1 METALTNAANQTNF
15 TPLDWVIV
23 AVYLVLSVS
32 IAFFVKRY
40 AGNMTN
46 FVSAGRAVGTWL
58 GIATLTGTEMGL
70 ITVMYSAQKGFKT
83 GFAAF
88 HIGVIA
94 GFVAFLIGVTGFIV
108 VRLREHKVLTIPEYY
123 EKRYGRRTRILG
135 GIMLAFGG
143 LLNMGLFLKVGA
155 MFIVGITGM
164 VPDSG
169 AVNAVMIVLLA
180 LVLVYTVIGGMISV
194 VITDYI
200 QFVILSVGILVTGWL
215 AIEHVGWDNL
225 FETVRTHKGE
235 AGFNPVAA
243 KSDFGWEYVG
253 WMFFLGIVNCALW
266 PTAVARALAM
276 ESTTALK
283 RQYTWS
289 SISFAIRI
297 IIPNLL
303 GVCAFVFVITKAP
316 DLQQLFSPADAD
328 VKAVDNLYAMPIF
341 LGRILPAGLIGLITA
356 AMIAAFM
363 STHDGYLLC
372 WSTVITQDIIA
383 PLFKERLD
391 NPTRIKITRILI
403 VLIGLYI
410 LYWGLFYT
418 GEEDIWDY
426 MAVTGAIY
434 FTGAFSLLVGGL
446 YRNRY
451 IEVLRKY
458 AVFNGRSRRKEYWY
472 FALFN
477 YIITIV
483 LLTIDAEAGM
493 GLFLS
498 GIYTLAVLIPGMAV
512 TVRRLHDTDR
522 SGWWLLI
529 ALIPLIGAIV
539 LLVFMVQDSKPG
551 KNQYA
556 SNPKDP
562 AHDTALPTASS
573 TGAVLALLVGIT
585 AVFGL
590 GPVQQAIHTWIPG
603 SIAELKITA
612 IDDDTVEFNTFEL
625 PEEKEEFF
633 PDFVRNYVKVFFEQA
648 KPWRFNGLKG
658 WTAVMHNA
666 AGQAQAVEVRTSDP
680 DAVKIGLEKYWEAE
694 ASVFM
699 RLGFNKAFVNVVQI
713 DFDHKPDET
722 EVITKIEKKYPH
734 LKVEHIR
741 WIRERRW
748 PNFEP
753 QTGDTVSFYKLLSG
767 QRVGLMTIGFTLF
780 VFILGSLIFPDRKQK
795 EAANE

>member
-1 METALTNAANQTNF
+1 MESALTNAASQTNF

-23 AVYLVLSVS
+23 VVYLLLSVGV
-32 IAFFVKRY
+32 AFFVKRY

-70 ITVMYSAQKGFKT
+70 ITVMYSAQKGFT
-83 GFAAF
+83 SGFAAF

-94 GFVAFLIGVTGFIV
+94 GIVAFLIGVTGFIV
-108 VRLREHKVLTIPEYY
+108 VRLREHEVLTIPEYY
-123 EKRYGRRTRILG
+123 EKRFGRRTRILG

-164 VPDSG
+164 VPDSV
-169 AVNAVMIVLLA
+169 AVNTVMVVLLA

-200 QFVILSVGILVTGWL
+200 QFVILSVGILVAGWL
-215 AIEHVGWDNL
+215 AIESVGPTPGFWVGWDNL

-243 KSDFGWEYVG
+243 DSSFGFEYVA

-289 SISFAIRI
+289 SISFAIRM

-303 GVCAFVFVITKAP
+303 GVCAFVFVMTKAP
-316 DLQQLFSPADAD
+316 DLQAVFFPEEADA
-328 VKAVDNLYAMPIF
+328 KAVDNLYAMPIF

-372 WSTVITQDIIA
+372 WSTVITQDVIA

-391 NPTRIKITRILI
+391 NPTRIKITRVLI

-434 FTGAFSLLVGGL
+434 FTGAFSLLFGGL
-446 YRNRY
+446 YWHR
-451 IEVLRKY
+451 
-458 AVFNGRSRRKEYWY
+458 
-472 FALFN
+472 
-477 YIITIV
+477 
-483 LLTIDAEAGM
+483 
-493 GLFLS
+493 
-498 GIYTLAVLIPGMAV
+498 
-512 TVRRLHDTDR
+512 
-522 SGWWLLI
+522 
-529 ALIPLIGAIV
+529 
-539 LLVFMVQDSKPG
+539 
-551 KNQYA
+551 
-556 SNPKDP
+556 
-562 AHDTALPTASS
+562 ASS
-573 TGAVLALLVGIT
+573 TGAVLALMAGIT
-585 AVFGL
+585 AVIGL
-590 GPVQQAIHTWIPG
+590 GPVQQAVHNWIPG
-603 SIAELKITA
+603 SIAEQTITA
-612 IDDDTVEFNTFEL
+612 TYEKTIEFEAFKEPDEVEES
-625 PEEKEEFF
+625 PVRDMVV
-633 PDFVRNYVKVFFEQA
+633 DFVMTPFEQA
-648 KPWRFNGLKG
+648 KPWRFNGLKS
-658 WTAVMHNA
+658 WTAVVQNA
-666 AGQAQAVEVRTSDP
+666 AGQTQAVEIRTSDP
-680 DAVKIGLEKYWEAE
+680 DAVTVSA
-694 ASVFM
+694 
-699 RLGFNKAFVNVVQI
+699 
-713 DFDHKPDET
+713 
-722 EVITKIEKKYPH
+722 
-734 LKVEHIR
+734 
-741 WIRERRW
+741 W
-748 PNFEP
+748 PEDFEP
-753 QTGDTVSFYKLLSG
+753 QVGDTVSIYKPLSG
-767 QRVGLMTIGFTLF
+767 ARVGLMTIGFTLF

-795 EAANE
+795 EATNE

>member
-1 METALTNAANQTNF
+1 MESALTNATSQTNF
-15 TPLDWVIV
+15 GTIDWVIV
-23 AVYLVLSVS
+23 AVYLLLSVS

-58 GIATLTGTEMGL
+58 GVATLTGTEMGL
-70 ITVMYSAQKGFKT
+70 ITVMYSAQKGFT
-83 GFAAF
+83 AGFAAF

-94 GFVAFLIGVTGFIV
+94 GVVALFIGLTGFIV

-135 GIMLAFGG
+135 GVMLAFGG

-164 VPDSG
+164 DPG
-169 AVNAVMIVLLA
+169 GNALKVVMVVLLA

-200 QFVILSVGILVTGWL
+200 QFVILSVGILVAGWL
-215 AIEHVGWDNL
+215 AIESVGWDNL
-225 FETVRTHKGE
+225 FDTVRIHKGE

-243 KSDFGWEYVG
+243 ESSFGFEYVG

-276 ESTTALK
+276 ESTASLK

-289 SISFAIRI
+289 SISFAIRM

-303 GVCAFVFVITKAP
+303 GVCAFVFVMTKAP

-328 VKAVDNLYAMPIF
+328 VEAVDNLYAMPIF

-434 FTGAFSLLVGGL
+434 FTGAFSLLFGGL
-446 YRNRY
+446 YWHR
-451 IEVLRKY
+451 
-458 AVFNGRSRRKEYWY
+458 
-472 FALFN
+472 
-477 YIITIV
+477 
-483 LLTIDAEAGM
+483 
-493 GLFLS
+493 
-498 GIYTLAVLIPGMAV
+498 
-512 TVRRLHDTDR
+512 
-522 SGWWLLI
+522 
-529 ALIPLIGAIV
+529 
-539 LLVFMVQDSKPG
+539 
-551 KNQYA
+551 
-556 SNPKDP
+556 
-562 AHDTALPTASS
+562 ASS
-573 TGAVLALLVGIT
+573 TGAVLALLVGVT

-590 GPVQQAIHTWIPG
+590 GPVQDYVHTYIPG
-603 SIAELKITA
+603 SIAERNITA
-612 IDDDTVEFNTFEL
+612 TDDETIEFEAFKE
-625 PEEKEEFF
+625 PDEKEESAFRDMVI
-633 PDFVRNYVKVFFEQA
+633 DFVMTPFEQA
-648 KPWRFNGLKG
+648 KPWNRNGLEG
-658 WTAVMHNA
+658 WTAVVR
-666 AGQAQAVEVRTSDP
+666 GQTGQE
-680 DAVKIGLEKYWEAE
+680 
-694 ASVFM
+694 
-699 RLGFNKAFVNVVQI
+699 Q
-713 DFDHKPDET
+713 
-722 EVITKIEKKYPH
+722 
-734 LKVEHIR
+734 KVEIASS
-741 WIRERRW
+741 WAGEATASAW
-748 PNFEP
+748 PSFEP
-753 QTGDTVSFYKLLSG
+753 KAGDTVSFYKPLSG
-767 QRVGLMTIGFTLF
+767 ARVGLMTIGFTLF
-780 VFILGSLIFPDRKQK
+780 VFILGSLIVPDRKQK
-795 EAANE
+795 EATNE

>member
-1 METALTNAANQTNF
+1 MESALTNATNQTNF
-15 TPLDWVIV
+15 GTIDWVIV
-23 AVYLVLSVS
+23 AVYLLLSVS

-58 GIATLTGTEMGL
+58 GVATLTGTEMGL
-70 ITVMYSAQKGFKT
+70 ITVMYSAQKGFT
-83 GFAAF
+83 AGFAAF

-94 GFVAFLIGVTGFIV
+94 GIVAFLIGVTGFIV

-123 EKRYGRRTRILG
+123 EKRFGRRTRILG

-164 VPDSG
+164 DPDG
-169 AVNAVMIVLLA
+169 NALKVVMVVLLA

-200 QFVILSVGILVTGWL
+200 QFVILSVGILVAGWL
-215 AIEHVGWDNL
+215 AIESVGWDNL

-243 KSDFGWEYVG
+243 ESSFGFEYVA

-276 ESTTALK
+276 ESTASLK

-289 SISFAIRI
+289 SISFAIRM

-303 GVCAFVFVITKAP
+303 GVCAFVFVMTKAP

-328 VKAVDNLYAMPIF
+328 VEAVDNLYAMPIF

-434 FTGAFSLLVGGL
+434 FTGAFSLLFGGL
-446 YRNRY
+446 YWHR
-451 IEVLRKY
+451 
-458 AVFNGRSRRKEYWY
+458 
-472 FALFN
+472 
-477 YIITIV
+477 
-483 LLTIDAEAGM
+483 
-493 GLFLS
+493 
-498 GIYTLAVLIPGMAV
+498 
-512 TVRRLHDTDR
+512 
-522 SGWWLLI
+522 
-529 ALIPLIGAIV
+529 
-539 LLVFMVQDSKPG
+539 
-551 KNQYA
+551 
-556 SNPKDP
+556 
-562 AHDTALPTASS
+562 ASS
-573 TGAVLALLVGIT
+573 TGAVLALLVGVT

-590 GPVQQAIHTWIPG
+590 GPVQDYVHTYIPG
-603 SIAELKITA
+603 SIAERNITA
-612 IDDDTVEFNTFEL
+612 TDDETIEFEAFKE
-625 PEEKEEFF
+625 PDEMEESVFRDMVV
-633 PDFVRNYVKVFFEQA
+633 DFVMTPFEQA
-648 KPWRFNGLKG
+648 KPWNRNGLEG
-658 WTAVMHNA
+658 WTAVVR
-666 AGQAQAVEVRTSDP
+666 GQTGQEQKVEVASSW
-680 DAVKIGLEKYWEAE
+680 AGEAT
-694 ASVFM
+694 AS
-699 RLGFNKAFVNVVQI
+699 A
-713 DFDHKPDET
+713 
-722 EVITKIEKKYPH
+722 
-734 LKVEHIR
+734 
-741 WIRERRW
+741 W
-748 PNFEP
+748 PGFEP
-753 QTGDTVSFYKLLSG
+753 KAGDTVSFYKPVSSA
-767 QRVGLMTIGFTLF
+767 RVGLMTIGFTLF

-795 EAANE
+795 EATNE

>member
-1 METALTNAANQTNF
+1 MESALTNAASQTNF

-164 VPDSG
+164 VPDSV
-169 AVNAVMIVLLA
+169 AVNTVMVVLLA

-200 QFVILSVGILVTGWL
+200 QFVILSVGILVAGWL
-215 AIEHVGWDNL
+215 AIESVGPTPGFWVGWDNL

-243 KSDFGWEYVG
+243 DSSFGFEYVA

-289 SISFAIRI
+289 SISFAIRM

-303 GVCAFVFVITKAP
+303 GVCAFVFVMTKAP
-316 DLQQLFSPADAD
+316 DLQAVFFPEEADA
-328 VKAVDNLYAMPIF
+328 KAVDNLYAMPIF

-372 WSTVITQDIIA
+372 WSTVITQDVIA

-391 NPTRIKITRILI
+391 NPTRIKITRVLI

-434 FTGAFSLLVGGL
+434 FTGAFSLLFGGL
-446 YRNRY
+446 YWHR
-451 IEVLRKY
+451 
-458 AVFNGRSRRKEYWY
+458 
-472 FALFN
+472 
-477 YIITIV
+477 
-483 LLTIDAEAGM
+483 
-493 GLFLS
+493 
-498 GIYTLAVLIPGMAV
+498 
-512 TVRRLHDTDR
+512 
-522 SGWWLLI
+522 
-529 ALIPLIGAIV
+529 
-539 LLVFMVQDSKPG
+539 
-551 KNQYA
+551 
-556 SNPKDP
+556 
-562 AHDTALPTASS
+562 ASS
-573 TGAVLALLVGIT
+573 TGAVLALMAGIT
-585 AVFGL
+585 AVIGL
-590 GPVQQAIHTWIPG
+590 GPVQQAVHNWIPG
-603 SIAELKITA
+603 SIAEQTITA
-612 IDDDTVEFNTFEL
+612 TYEKTIEFEAFKEPDEVEES
-625 PEEKEEFF
+625 PVRDMVV
-633 PDFVRNYVKVFFEQA
+633 DFVMTPFEQA
-648 KPWRFNGLKG
+648 KPWRFNGLKS
-658 WTAVMHNA
+658 WTAVVQNA
-666 AGQAQAVEVRTSDP
+666 AGQTQAVEIRTSDP
-680 DAVKIGLEKYWEAE
+680 DAVTVSA
-694 ASVFM
+694 
-699 RLGFNKAFVNVVQI
+699 
-713 DFDHKPDET
+713 
-722 EVITKIEKKYPH
+722 
-734 LKVEHIR
+734 
-741 WIRERRW
+741 W
-748 PNFEP
+748 PEDFEP
-753 QTGDTVSFYKLLSG
+753 QVGDTVSIYKPLSG
-767 QRVGLMTIGFTLF
+767 ARVGLMTIGFTLF

-795 EAANE
+795 EATNE

>member
-1 METALTNAANQTNF
+1 MESALTNATSQTNF
-15 TPLDWVIV
+15 GTLDWVIV
-23 AVYLVLSVS
+23 VVYLLLSVGV
-32 IAFFVKRY
+32 AFFVKRY

-70 ITVMYSAQKGFKT
+70 ITVMYSAQKGFT
-83 GFAAF
+83 SGFAAF

-94 GFVAFLIGVTGFIV
+94 GIVAFLIGVTGFIV

-123 EKRYGRRTRILG
+123 EKRFGRRTRILG

-164 VPDSG
+164 VPDSV
-169 AVNAVMIVLLA
+169 AVNTVMVVLLA

-200 QFVILSVGILVTGWL
+200 QFVILSVGILVAGWL
-215 AIEHVGWDNL
+215 AIEHVGPTPGFWVGWDNL

-243 KSDFGWEYVG
+243 DSSFGFEYVA

-289 SISFAIRI
+289 SISFAIRM

-303 GVCAFVFVITKAP
+303 GVCAFVFVMTKAP
-316 DLQQLFSPADAD
+316 DLQAVFFPEEAD

-434 FTGAFSLLVGGL
+434 FTGAFSLLFGGL
-446 YRNRY
+446 YWHR
-451 IEVLRKY
+451 
-458 AVFNGRSRRKEYWY
+458 
-472 FALFN
+472 
-477 YIITIV
+477 
-483 LLTIDAEAGM
+483 
-493 GLFLS
+493 
-498 GIYTLAVLIPGMAV
+498 
-512 TVRRLHDTDR
+512 
-522 SGWWLLI
+522 
-529 ALIPLIGAIV
+529 
-539 LLVFMVQDSKPG
+539 
-551 KNQYA
+551 
-556 SNPKDP
+556 
-562 AHDTALPTASS
+562 ASS
-573 TGAVLALLVGIT
+573 TGAVLALMAGIT
-585 AVFGL
+585 AVIGL
-590 GPVQQAIHTWIPG
+590 GPVQQAVHNWIPG
-603 SIAELKITA
+603 SIAEQTITA
-612 IDDDTVEFNTFEL
+612 TYEKTIEFEAFKEPDAVEESFVRDMVV
-625 PEEKEEFF
+625 
-633 PDFVRNYVKVFFEQA
+633 DFVMTPFEQA
-648 KPWRFNGLKG
+648 RPWRFNGLKSWIAIVRNG
-658 WTAVMHNA
+658 S
-666 AGQAQAVEVRTSDP
+666 GQAQAVEIRTSDP
-680 DAVKIGLEKYWEAE
+680 DAVTVRA
-694 ASVFM
+694 
-699 RLGFNKAFVNVVQI
+699 
-713 DFDHKPDET
+713 
-722 EVITKIEKKYPH
+722 
-734 LKVEHIR
+734 
-741 WIRERRW
+741 W
-748 PNFEP
+748 PEDFEP
-753 QTGDTVSFYKLLSG
+753 QVGDTVSFYKPLSG
-767 QRVGLMTIGFTLF
+767 ARIGLMTIGFTLF
-780 VFILGSLIFPDRKQK
+780 VFILGSLIFPDRKQR
-795 EAANE
+795 EATNE

>member
-1 METALTNAANQTNF
+1 MESALTNATSQTNF
-15 TPLDWVIV
+15 GTIDWVIV
-23 AVYLVLSVS
+23 AVYLLLSVS

-58 GIATLTGTEMGL
+58 GVATLTGTEMGL
-70 ITVMYSAQKGFKT
+70 ITVMYSAQKGFT
-83 GFAAF
+83 AGFAAF

-94 GFVAFLIGVTGFIV
+94 GVVALIIGLTGFIV

-135 GIMLAFGG
+135 GVMLAFGG

-164 VPDSG
+164 DPG
-169 AVNAVMIVLLA
+169 GNALKVVMVVLLA

-200 QFVILSVGILVTGWL
+200 QFVILSVGILVAGWL
-215 AIEHVGWDNL
+215 AIESVGWDNL
-225 FETVRTHKGE
+225 FDTVRIHKGE

-243 KSDFGWEYVG
+243 ESSFGFEYVG

-276 ESTTALK
+276 ESTASLK

-289 SISFAIRI
+289 SISFAIRM

-303 GVCAFVFVITKAP
+303 GVCAFVFVMTKAP

-328 VKAVDNLYAMPIF
+328 VEAVDNLYAMPIF

-434 FTGAFSLLVGGL
+434 FTGAFSLLFGGL
-446 YRNRY
+446 YWHR
-451 IEVLRKY
+451 
-458 AVFNGRSRRKEYWY
+458 
-472 FALFN
+472 
-477 YIITIV
+477 
-483 LLTIDAEAGM
+483 
-493 GLFLS
+493 
-498 GIYTLAVLIPGMAV
+498 
-512 TVRRLHDTDR
+512 
-522 SGWWLLI
+522 
-529 ALIPLIGAIV
+529 
-539 LLVFMVQDSKPG
+539 
-551 KNQYA
+551 
-556 SNPKDP
+556 
-562 AHDTALPTASS
+562 ASS
-573 TGAVLALLVGIT
+573 TGAVLALLVGVT

-590 GPVQQAIHTWIPG
+590 GPVQDYVHTYIPG
-603 SIAELKITA
+603 SIAERNITA
-612 IDDDTVEFNTFEL
+612 TDDETIEFEAFNE
-625 PEEKEEFF
+625 PDEMEESVFRDMVV
-633 PDFVRNYVKVFFEQA
+633 DFVMTPFEQA
-648 KPWRFNGLKG
+648 KPWNRNGLEG
-658 WTAVMHNA
+658 WTAVVR
-666 AGQAQAVEVRTSDP
+666 GQTGQE
-680 DAVKIGLEKYWEAE
+680 
-694 ASVFM
+694 
-699 RLGFNKAFVNVVQI
+699 Q
-713 DFDHKPDET
+713 
-722 EVITKIEKKYPH
+722 
-734 LKVEHIR
+734 KVEIASS
-741 WIRERRW
+741 WAGEATASAW
-748 PNFEP
+748 PSFEP
-753 QTGDTVSFYKLLSG
+753 KAGDTVSFYKPLSG
-767 QRVGLMTIGFTLF
+767 ARVGLMTIGFTLF
-780 VFILGSLIFPDRKQK
+780 VFILGSLIVPDRKQK
-795 EAANE
+795 EATNE

>member
-1 METALTNAANQTNF
+1 MESALTNAASQTNF

-23 AVYLVLSVS
+23 VVYLLLSVGV
-32 IAFFVKRY
+32 AFFVKRY

-70 ITVMYSAQKGFKT
+70 ITVMYSAQKGFT
-83 GFAAF
+83 SGFAAF

-94 GFVAFLIGVTGFIV
+94 GIVAFLIGVTGFIV
-108 VRLREHKVLTIPEYY
+108 VRLRAHEVLTIPEYY
-123 EKRYGRRTRILG
+123 EKRFGRRTRILG

-164 VPDSG
+164 VPDSV
-169 AVNAVMIVLLA
+169 AVNTVMVVLLV

-200 QFVILSVGILVTGWL
+200 QFVILSVGLLVAGWL
-215 AIEHVGWDNL
+215 AIESVEWDNL

-243 KSDFGWEYVG
+243 DSSFGFEYVA

-289 SISFAIRI
+289 SISFAIRM

-303 GVCAFVFVITKAP
+303 GVCAFVFVMTKSP
-316 DLQQLFSPADAD
+316 DLQAVFFPEEAD

-391 NPTRIKITRILI
+391 NPTRIKITRVLI

-426 MAVTGAIY
+426 MSVTGAIY
-434 FTGAFSLLVGGL
+434 FTGAFSLLFGGL
-446 YRNRY
+446 YWHR
-451 IEVLRKY
+451 
-458 AVFNGRSRRKEYWY
+458 
-472 FALFN
+472 
-477 YIITIV
+477 
-483 LLTIDAEAGM
+483 
-493 GLFLS
+493 
-498 GIYTLAVLIPGMAV
+498 
-512 TVRRLHDTDR
+512 
-522 SGWWLLI
+522 
-529 ALIPLIGAIV
+529 
-539 LLVFMVQDSKPG
+539 
-551 KNQYA
+551 
-556 SNPKDP
+556 
-562 AHDTALPTASS
+562 ASS

-585 AVFGL
+585 AVLGL
-590 GPVQQAIHTWIPG
+590 GPVQKAVHSFIPG
-603 SIAELKITA
+603 SIAERNITA
-612 IDDDTVEFNTFEL
+612 IDDTTIEFEAFKEPDEVEDSFVRDMVV
-625 PEEKEEFF
+625 
-633 PDFVRNYVKVFFEQA
+633 DFVMTPFEQA
-648 KPWRFNGLKG
+648 RPWRFNGLKS
-658 WTAVMHNA
+658 WIAVVQNT
-666 AGQAQAVEVRTSDP
+666 AGQEQAFEIRTSDP
-680 DAVKIGLEKYWEAE
+680 DAVTVRA
-694 ASVFM
+694 
-699 RLGFNKAFVNVVQI
+699 
-713 DFDHKPDET
+713 
-722 EVITKIEKKYPH
+722 
-734 LKVEHIR
+734 
-741 WIRERRW
+741 W
-748 PNFEP
+748 PENFEP
-753 QTGDTVSFYKLLSG
+753 QVGDTVSFYKPLSG
-767 QRVGLMTIGFTLF
+767 ARVGLMTIGFTLF

-795 EAANE
+795 EATNE

>member
-1 METALTNAANQTNF
+1 MESALTNAASQTNF
-15 TPLDWVIV
+15 TSLDWVIV
-23 AVYLVLSVS
+23 AVYLALSVG

-58 GIATLTGTEMGL
+58 GVASLTGTEMGL
-70 ITVMYSAQKGFKT
+70 ITVMYSAQKGFT
-83 GFAAF
+83 SGFAAF
-88 HIGVIA
+88 HIGVSA
-94 GFVAFLIGVTGFIV
+94 GLVALLIGLTGFIV

-164 VPDSG
+164 DPDGG
-169 AVNAVMIVLLA
+169 ALKVVMAVLLA

-200 QFVILSVGILVTGWL
+200 QFAILSIGILVTGWL
-215 AIEHVGWDNL
+215 AIESVGWDNI
-225 FETVRTHKGE
+225 FETVRTHYKGDS
-235 AGFNPVAA
+235 GFNPVAA
-243 KSDFGWEYVG
+243 ESDFGWEYVG

-316 DLQQLFSPADAD
+316 DLQQLFSPEDADA
-328 VKAVDNLYAMPIF
+328 KAVDNLYAMPIF

-372 WSTVITQDIIA
+372 WSSVITQDIIA

-391 NPTRIKITRILI
+391 NPTRIRITRILI

-434 FTGAFSLLVGGL
+434 FTGAFSLLAGGL
-446 YRNRY
+446 YWPR
-451 IEVLRKY
+451 
-458 AVFNGRSRRKEYWY
+458 
-472 FALFN
+472 
-477 YIITIV
+477 
-483 LLTIDAEAGM
+483 
-493 GLFLS
+493 
-498 GIYTLAVLIPGMAV
+498 
-512 TVRRLHDTDR
+512 
-522 SGWWLLI
+522 
-529 ALIPLIGAIV
+529 
-539 LLVFMVQDSKPG
+539 
-551 KNQYA
+551 
-556 SNPKDP
+556 
-562 AHDTALPTASS
+562 ASS
-573 TGAVLALLVGIT
+573 TGAVLALVAGIT
-585 AVFGL
+585 AVIGL
-590 GPVQQAIHTWIPG
+590 GPVQQAVHHWIPG
-603 SIAELKITA
+603 SIPAQTITA
-612 IDDDTVEFNTFEL
+612 AYDETIEYEPFKK
-625 PEEKEEFF
+625 PEAAEDSFLRDMVV
-633 PDFVRNYVKVFFEQA
+633 DFMMIPFEQG
-648 KPWRFNGLKG
+648 KPWRSNGLKG
-658 WTAVMHNA
+658 WTAVVSNA
-666 AGQAQAVEVRTSDP
+666 VGQAHAVEVRTSDP
-680 DAVKIGLEKYWEAE
+680 DAVTVGAW
-694 ASVFM
+694 
-699 RLGFNKAFVNVVQI
+699 
-713 DFDHKPDET
+713 PDG
-722 EVITKIEKKYPH
+722 
-734 LKVEHIR
+734 
-741 WIRERRW
+741 
-748 PNFEP
+748 FEP
-753 QTGDTVSFYKLLSG
+753 QAGGTVSIYKPLSG
-767 QRVGLMTIGFTLF
+767 ARVGLMTIGFTLF
-780 VFILGSLIFPDRKQK
+780 VFILGSLFFPDRKPR
-795 EAANE
+795 EATDE

>member
-1 METALTNAANQTNF
+1 MESALTNATNQTNF
-15 TPLDWVIV
+15 GTIDWVIV
-23 AVYLVLSVS
+23 AVYLLLSVS

-58 GIATLTGTEMGL
+58 GVATLTGTEMGL
-70 ITVMYSAQKGFKT
+70 ITVMYSAQKGFT
-83 GFAAF
+83 AGFAAF

-94 GFVAFLIGVTGFIV
+94 GIVAFLIGVTGFIV

-123 EKRYGRRTRILG
+123 EKRFGRRTRILG

-164 VPDSG
+164 DPDG
-169 AVNAVMIVLLA
+169 NALKVVMVVLLA

-200 QFVILSVGILVTGWL
+200 QFVILSVGILVAGWL
-215 AIEHVGWDNL
+215 AIESVGWDNL
-225 FETVRTHKGE
+225 FDTVRTHKGE

-243 KSDFGWEYVG
+243 ESSFGFEYVA

-276 ESTTALK
+276 ESTASLK

-289 SISFAIRI
+289 SISFAIRM

-303 GVCAFVFVITKAP
+303 GVCAFVFVMTKAP

-328 VKAVDNLYAMPIF
+328 VEAVDNLYAMPIF

-434 FTGAFSLLVGGL
+434 FTGAFSLLFGGL
-446 YRNRY
+446 YWHR
-451 IEVLRKY
+451 
-458 AVFNGRSRRKEYWY
+458 
-472 FALFN
+472 
-477 YIITIV
+477 
-483 LLTIDAEAGM
+483 
-493 GLFLS
+493 
-498 GIYTLAVLIPGMAV
+498 
-512 TVRRLHDTDR
+512 
-522 SGWWLLI
+522 
-529 ALIPLIGAIV
+529 
-539 LLVFMVQDSKPG
+539 
-551 KNQYA
+551 
-556 SNPKDP
+556 
-562 AHDTALPTASS
+562 ASS
-573 TGAVLALLVGIT
+573 TGAVLALLVGVT

-590 GPVQQAIHTWIPG
+590 GPVQDYVHTYIPG
-603 SIAELKITA
+603 SIAERNITA
-612 IDDDTVEFNTFEL
+612 TDDETIEFEAFKE
-625 PEEKEEFF
+625 PDEMEESFYRDMVF
-633 PDFVRNYVKVFFEQA
+633 DFVMTPFEQA
-648 KPWRFNGLKG
+648 KPWNRNGLEG
-658 WTAVMHNA
+658 WTAVVR
-666 AGQAQAVEVRTSDP
+666 GQTGQEQKVEVTSSW
-680 DAVKIGLEKYWEAE
+680 AGEAT
-694 ASVFM
+694 AS
-699 RLGFNKAFVNVVQI
+699 A
-713 DFDHKPDET
+713 
-722 EVITKIEKKYPH
+722 
-734 LKVEHIR
+734 
-741 WIRERRW
+741 W
-748 PNFEP
+748 PGFEP
-753 QTGDTVSFYKLLSG
+753 QAGDTVSFYKPVSSA
-767 QRVGLMTIGFTLF
+767 RVGLMTIGFTLF

-795 EAANE
+795 EATNE

>member
-1 METALTNAANQTNF
+1 MESALTNATSQTNF
-15 TPLDWVIV
+15 GTIDWVIV
-23 AVYLVLSVS
+23 AVYLLLSVS

-58 GIATLTGTEMGL
+58 GVATLTGTEMGL
-70 ITVMYSAQKGFKT
+70 ITVMYSAQKGFT
-83 GFAAF
+83 AGFAAF

-94 GFVAFLIGVTGFIV
+94 GVVALFIGLTGFIV

-135 GIMLAFGG
+135 GVMLAFGG

-164 VPDSG
+164 DPG
-169 AVNAVMIVLLA
+169 GNALKVVMVVLLA

-200 QFVILSVGILVTGWL
+200 QFVILSVGILVAGWL
-215 AIEHVGWDNL
+215 AIESVGWDNL
-225 FETVRTHKGE
+225 FDTVRIHKGE

-243 KSDFGWEYVG
+243 ESSFGFEYVG

-276 ESTTALK
+276 ESTASLK

-289 SISFAIRI
+289 SISFAIRM

-303 GVCAFVFVITKAP
+303 GVCAFVFVMTKAP

-328 VKAVDNLYAMPIF
+328 VEAVDNLYAMPIF

-434 FTGAFSLLVGGL
+434 FTGAFSLLFGGL
-446 YRNRY
+446 YWHR
-451 IEVLRKY
+451 
-458 AVFNGRSRRKEYWY
+458 
-472 FALFN
+472 
-477 YIITIV
+477 
-483 LLTIDAEAGM
+483 
-493 GLFLS
+493 
-498 GIYTLAVLIPGMAV
+498 
-512 TVRRLHDTDR
+512 
-522 SGWWLLI
+522 
-529 ALIPLIGAIV
+529 
-539 LLVFMVQDSKPG
+539 
-551 KNQYA
+551 
-556 SNPKDP
+556 
-562 AHDTALPTASS
+562 ASS
-573 TGAVLALLVGIT
+573 TGAVLALLVGVT

-590 GPVQQAIHTWIPG
+590 GPVQDYVHTYIPG
-603 SIAELKITA
+603 SIAERNITA
-612 IDDDTVEFNTFEL
+612 TDDETIEFEAFKE
-625 PEEKEEFF
+625 PDEMEESAFRDMVV
-633 PDFVRNYVKVFFEQA
+633 DFVMTPFEQA
-648 KPWRFNGLKG
+648 KPWNRNGLEG
-658 WTAVMHNA
+658 WTAVVR
-666 AGQAQAVEVRTSDP
+666 GQTGQEQKVEVASSW
-680 DAVKIGLEKYWEAE
+680 AGEAT
-694 ASVFM
+694 AS
-699 RLGFNKAFVNVVQI
+699 A
-713 DFDHKPDET
+713 
-722 EVITKIEKKYPH
+722 
-734 LKVEHIR
+734 
-741 WIRERRW
+741 W
-748 PNFEP
+748 PSFEP
-753 QTGDTVSFYKLLSG
+753 KAGDTVSFYKPLSG
-767 QRVGLMTIGFTLF
+767 ARVGLMTIGFTLF
-780 VFILGSLIFPDRKQK
+780 VFILGSLIVPDRKQK
-795 EAANE
+795 EATNE

>member
-1 METALTNAANQTNF
+1 MESALTNATSQTNF
-15 TPLDWVIV
+15 TTIDWLIV
-23 AVYLVLSVS
+23 VVYLLLSVG

-58 GIATLTGTEMGL
+58 GVATLTGTEMGL
-70 ITVMYSAQKGFKT
+70 ITVMYSAQKGFT
-83 GFAAF
+83 AGFAAF

-94 GFVAFLIGVTGFIV
+94 GVVALIIGLTGFIV

-164 VPDSG
+164 DPDG
-169 AVNAVMIVLLA
+169 NALKVVMVVLLA

-200 QFVILSVGILVTGWL
+200 QFVILSIGLLVAGWL
-215 AIEHVGWDNL
+215 AIESVGWDNL

-243 KSDFGWEYVG
+243 DSSFGFEYVA

-276 ESTTALK
+276 ESTASLK
-283 RQYTWS
+283 QQYTWS
-289 SISFAIRI
+289 SISFAIRM

-328 VKAVDNLYAMPIF
+328 VEAVNNLYAMPIF

-363 STHDGYLLC
+363 STHDSYLLC

-434 FTGAFSLLVGGL
+434 FTGAFSLLFGGL
-446 YRNRY
+446 YWHR
-451 IEVLRKY
+451 
-458 AVFNGRSRRKEYWY
+458 
-472 FALFN
+472 
-477 YIITIV
+477 
-483 LLTIDAEAGM
+483 
-493 GLFLS
+493 
-498 GIYTLAVLIPGMAV
+498 
-512 TVRRLHDTDR
+512 
-522 SGWWLLI
+522 
-529 ALIPLIGAIV
+529 
-539 LLVFMVQDSKPG
+539 
-551 KNQYA
+551 
-556 SNPKDP
+556 
-562 AHDTALPTASS
+562 ASS
-573 TGAVLALLVGIT
+573 TGAVLALLVGVT

-590 GPVQQAIHTWIPG
+590 GPVQDYVHTYIPG
-603 SIAELKITA
+603 SIAERNITTT
-612 IDDDTVEFNTFEL
+612 DDETIEFEAFNE
-625 PEEKEEFF
+625 
-633 PDFVRNYVKVFFEQA
+633 PDEIAESSYRDMVVDLVMTPFEQA
-648 KPWRFNGLKG
+648 KPWNRNGLEG
-658 WTAVMHNA
+658 WTAVVRSQT
-666 AGQAQAVEVRTSDP
+666 GQEQKVEVASSW
-680 DAVKIGLEKYWEAE
+680 AGEAT
-694 ASVFM
+694 AS
-699 RLGFNKAFVNVVQI
+699 A
-713 DFDHKPDET
+713 
-722 EVITKIEKKYPH
+722 
-734 LKVEHIR
+734 
-741 WIRERRW
+741 W
-748 PNFEP
+748 PSFEP
-753 QTGDTVSFYKLLSG
+753 KTGDTVSFYKPLSG
-767 QRVGLMTIGFTLF
+767 ARVGLMTIGFTLF
-780 VFILGSLIFPDRKQK
+780 VFILGSLIVPDRKQK

>member
-1 METALTNAANQTNF
+1 MESALTNAASQTNF

-23 AVYLVLSVS
+23 VVYLLLSVGV
-32 IAFFVKRY
+32 AFFVKRY

-70 ITVMYSAQKGFKT
+70 ITVMYSAQKGFT
-83 GFAAF
+83 SGFAAF

-94 GFVAFLIGVTGFIV
+94 GIVAFLIGVTGFIV
-108 VRLREHKVLTIPEYY
+108 VRLRAHEVLTIPEYY
-123 EKRYGRRTRILG
+123 EKRFGRRTRILG

-164 VPDSG
+164 VPDSV
-169 AVNAVMIVLLA
+169 AVNTVMVVLLV

-200 QFVILSVGILVTGWL
+200 QFVILSVGLLVAGWL
-215 AIEHVGWDNL
+215 AIESVEWDNL

-243 KSDFGWEYVG
+243 DSSFGFEYVA

-289 SISFAIRI
+289 SISFAIRM

-303 GVCAFVFVITKAP
+303 GVCAFVFVMTKSP
-316 DLQQLFSPADAD
+316 DLQAVFFPEEAD

-434 FTGAFSLLVGGL
+434 FTGAFSLLFGGL
-446 YRNRY
+446 YWHR
-451 IEVLRKY
+451 
-458 AVFNGRSRRKEYWY
+458 
-472 FALFN
+472 
-477 YIITIV
+477 
-483 LLTIDAEAGM
+483 
-493 GLFLS
+493 
-498 GIYTLAVLIPGMAV
+498 
-512 TVRRLHDTDR
+512 
-522 SGWWLLI
+522 
-529 ALIPLIGAIV
+529 
-539 LLVFMVQDSKPG
+539 
-551 KNQYA
+551 
-556 SNPKDP
+556 
-562 AHDTALPTASS
+562 ASS
-573 TGAVLALLVGIT
+573 TGAVLALLVGVT

-590 GPVQQAIHTWIPG
+590 GPVQDYVHTHIPG
-603 SIAELKITA
+603 SIAERNITS
-612 IDDDTVEFNTFEL
+612 F
-625 PEEKEEFF
+625 EEKTIKYDKFEEPDEMEESAFRDMVV
-633 PDFVRNYVKVFFEQA
+633 DFVMTPFEQA
-648 KPWRFNGLKG
+648 KPWNRDGLEG
-658 WTAVMHNA
+658 WTAVVRGQ
-666 AGQAQAVEVRTSDP
+666 AGQAQTVEVASSWEGEATARAWP
-680 DAVKIGLEKYWEAE
+680 D
-694 ASVFM
+694 
-699 RLGFNKAFVNVVQI
+699 
-713 DFDHKPDET
+713 
-722 EVITKIEKKYPH
+722 
-734 LKVEHIR
+734 
-741 WIRERRW
+741 
-748 PNFEP
+748 FEP
-753 QTGDTVSFYKLLSG
+753 RAGDTVSFYKPLSG
-767 QRVGLMTIGFTLF
+767 ARVGLMTIGFTLF
-780 VFILGSLIFPDRKQK
+780 VFILGSVVFPDRKPK

>member
-1 METALTNAANQTNF
+1 MESALTNATSQTNF
-15 TPLDWVIV
+15 GTIDWVIV
-23 AVYLVLSVS
+23 AVYLLLSVG

-58 GIATLTGTEMGL
+58 GVATLTGTEMGL
-70 ITVMYSAQKGFKT
+70 ITVMYSAQKGFT
-83 GFAAF
+83 AGFAAF

-94 GFVAFLIGVTGFIV
+94 GVVALLIGLTGFIV

-164 VPDSG
+164 DPDG
-169 AVNAVMIVLLA
+169 NALKVVMVVLLA

-200 QFVILSVGILVTGWL
+200 QFVILSVGLLVTAWL
-215 AIEHVGWDNL
+215 AVDLVGGLDNV
-225 FETVRTHKGE
+225 FETVDTYKGE

-243 KSDFGWEYVG
+243 DSSFGFEYVG

-283 RQYTWS
+283 RQYMWS
-289 SISFAIRI
+289 SISFAIRM

-303 GVCAFVFVITKAP
+303 GVCAFVYVMTKAP
-316 DLQQLFSPADAD
+316 DLQQLFSPTDPD

-341 LGRILPAGLIGLITA
+341 LGRILDPGVIGLLTA

-434 FTGAFSLLVGGL
+434 FTGAFSLLFGGL
-446 YRNRY
+446 YWHR
-451 IEVLRKY
+451 
-458 AVFNGRSRRKEYWY
+458 
-472 FALFN
+472 
-477 YIITIV
+477 
-483 LLTIDAEAGM
+483 
-493 GLFLS
+493 
-498 GIYTLAVLIPGMAV
+498 
-512 TVRRLHDTDR
+512 
-522 SGWWLLI
+522 
-529 ALIPLIGAIV
+529 
-539 LLVFMVQDSKPG
+539 
-551 KNQYA
+551 
-556 SNPKDP
+556 
-562 AHDTALPTASS
+562 ASS
-573 TGAVLALLVGIT
+573 TGAVLALLVGVT

-590 GPVQQAIHTWIPG
+590 GPVQDYVHTYIPG
-603 SIAELKITA
+603 SIAERNITA
-612 IDDDTVEFNTFEL
+612 TDDETIEFEAFNE
-625 PEEKEEFF
+625 PDEREESAFRDMVI
-633 PDFVRNYVKVFFEQA
+633 DFVMTPFEQA
-648 KPWRFNGLKG
+648 KPWNRNGLEG
-658 WTAVMHNA
+658 WTAVVR
-666 AGQAQAVEVRTSDP
+666 GQTGQEQKVEVDSSW
-680 DAVKIGLEKYWEAE
+680 AGEAT
-694 ASVFM
+694 AS
-699 RLGFNKAFVNVVQI
+699 A
-713 DFDHKPDET
+713 
-722 EVITKIEKKYPH
+722 
-734 LKVEHIR
+734 
-741 WIRERRW
+741 W
-748 PNFEP
+748 PSFEP
-753 QTGDTVSFYKLLSG
+753 KAGDTVSFYKPLSG
-767 QRVGLMTIGFTLF
+767 ARVGLMTIGFTLF
-780 VFILGSLIFPDRKQK
+780 VFILGSLIVPDRKQK
-795 EAANE
+795 EATNE

>member
-1 METALTNAANQTNF
+1 MESALTNATSQTNF
-15 TPLDWVIV
+15 GTIDWVIV
-23 AVYLVLSVS
+23 AVYLLLSVS

-58 GIATLTGTEMGL
+58 GVATLTGTEMGL
-70 ITVMYSAQKGFKT
+70 ITVMYSAQKGFT
-83 GFAAF
+83 AGFAAF

-94 GFVAFLIGVTGFIV
+94 GVVALLIGLTGFIV

-135 GIMLAFGG
+135 GVMLAFGG

-164 VPDSG
+164 DPDG
-169 AVNAVMIVLLA
+169 NALKVVMVVLLA

-200 QFVILSVGILVTGWL
+200 QFVILSVGILVAGWL
-215 AIEHVGWDNL
+215 AIESVGWDKL
-225 FETVRTHKGE
+225 FDTVRIHKGE

-243 KSDFGWEYVG
+243 ESSFGFEYVA

-276 ESTTALK
+276 ESTASLK

-289 SISFAIRI
+289 SISFAIRM

-303 GVCAFVFVITKAP
+303 GVCAFVFVMTKAP

-328 VKAVDNLYAMPIF
+328 VEAVDNLYAMPIF

-434 FTGAFSLLVGGL
+434 FTGAFSLLFGGL
-446 YRNRY
+446 YWHR
-451 IEVLRKY
+451 
-458 AVFNGRSRRKEYWY
+458 
-472 FALFN
+472 
-477 YIITIV
+477 
-483 LLTIDAEAGM
+483 
-493 GLFLS
+493 
-498 GIYTLAVLIPGMAV
+498 
-512 TVRRLHDTDR
+512 
-522 SGWWLLI
+522 
-529 ALIPLIGAIV
+529 
-539 LLVFMVQDSKPG
+539 
-551 KNQYA
+551 
-556 SNPKDP
+556 
-562 AHDTALPTASS
+562 ASS
-573 TGAVLALLVGIT
+573 TGAVLALLVGVT

-590 GPVQQAIHTWIPG
+590 GPVQDYVHTYIPG
-603 SIAELKITA
+603 SIAERNITA
-612 IDDDTVEFNTFEL
+612 TDDETIEFEAFKE
-625 PEEKEEFF
+625 PDEMEESFYRDMVV
-633 PDFVRNYVKVFFEQA
+633 DFVMTPFEQA
-648 KPWRFNGLKG
+648 KPWNRNGLEG
-658 WTAVMHNA
+658 WTAVVR
-666 AGQAQAVEVRTSDP
+666 GQTGQEQKVEVASSW
-680 DAVKIGLEKYWEAE
+680 AGEAT
-694 ASVFM
+694 AS
-699 RLGFNKAFVNVVQI
+699 A
-713 DFDHKPDET
+713 
-722 EVITKIEKKYPH
+722 
-734 LKVEHIR
+734 
-741 WIRERRW
+741 W
-748 PNFEP
+748 PGFEP
-753 QTGDTVSFYKLLSG
+753 KAGDTVSFYKPVSSA
-767 QRVGLMTIGFTLF
+767 RVGLMTIGFTLF

>member
-1 METALTNAANQTNF
+1 MESALTNATSQTNF
-15 TPLDWVIV
+15 TTIDWVIV
-23 AVYLVLSVS
+23 VVYLLLSVG

-70 ITVMYSAQKGFKT
+70 ITVMYSAQKGFT
-83 GFAAF
+83 SGFAAF

-108 VRLREHKVLTIPEYY
+108 VRLREHEVLTIPEYY
-123 EKRYGRRTRILG
+123 EKRFGRRTRILG

-164 VPDSG
+164 VPDSV
-169 AVNAVMIVLLA
+169 AVNTVMVVLLA

-194 VITDYI
+194 GITDYI

-215 AIEHVGWDNL
+215 AIDFVGWDNL
-225 FETVRTHKGE
+225 FKTVRTYKGE

-243 KSDFGWEYVG
+243 ESGFGWEYVG

-289 SISFAIRI
+289 SISFAIRM

-303 GVCAFVFVITKAP
+303 GICAFVFVMNKAP
-316 DLQQLFSPADAD
+316 DLQAVFFPEEAD

-391 NPTRIKITRILI
+391 NPTRIKITRVLI

-434 FTGAFSLLVGGL
+434 FTGAFSLLFGGL
-446 YRNRY
+446 YWHR
-451 IEVLRKY
+451 
-458 AVFNGRSRRKEYWY
+458 
-472 FALFN
+472 
-477 YIITIV
+477 
-483 LLTIDAEAGM
+483 
-493 GLFLS
+493 
-498 GIYTLAVLIPGMAV
+498 
-512 TVRRLHDTDR
+512 
-522 SGWWLLI
+522 
-529 ALIPLIGAIV
+529 
-539 LLVFMVQDSKPG
+539 
-551 KNQYA
+551 
-556 SNPKDP
+556 
-562 AHDTALPTASS
+562 ASS
-573 TGAVLALLVGIT
+573 TGAVLALMAGIT
-585 AVFGL
+585 AVIGL
-590 GPVQQAIHTWIPG
+590 GPVQQAVHNWIPG
-603 SIAELKITA
+603 SIAEQTITA
-612 IDDDTVEFNTFEL
+612 TYEKTIEFEAFKEPDEVEES
-625 PEEKEEFF
+625 PVRDMVV
-633 PDFVRNYVKVFFEQA
+633 DFVMTPFEQA
-648 KPWRFNGLKG
+648 KPWRFNGLKS
-658 WTAVMHNA
+658 WTAVVQNA
-666 AGQAQAVEVRTSDP
+666 AGQTQAVEIRTSDP
-680 DAVKIGLEKYWEAE
+680 DAVTVSA
-694 ASVFM
+694 
-699 RLGFNKAFVNVVQI
+699 
-713 DFDHKPDET
+713 
-722 EVITKIEKKYPH
+722 
-734 LKVEHIR
+734 
-741 WIRERRW
+741 W
-748 PNFEP
+748 PEDFEP
-753 QTGDTVSFYKLLSG
+753 QVGDTVSIYKPLSG
-767 QRVGLMTIGFTLF
+767 ARVGLMTIGFTLF

-795 EAANE
+795 EATNE

>member
-1 METALTNAANQTNF
+1 MESALTNATSQTNF
-15 TPLDWVIV
+15 TTIDWLIV
-23 AVYLVLSVS
+23 VVYLLLSVG

-58 GIATLTGTEMGL
+58 GVATLTGTEMGL
-70 ITVMYSAQKGFKT
+70 ITVMYSAQKGFT
-83 GFAAF
+83 AGFAAF

-94 GFVAFLIGVTGFIV
+94 GVVALIIGLTGFIV

-164 VPDSG
+164 DPDG
-169 AVNAVMIVLLA
+169 NALKVVMVVLLA

-200 QFVILSVGILVTGWL
+200 QFVILSIGLLVAGWL
-215 AIEHVGWDNL
+215 AIESVGWDNL

-243 KSDFGWEYVG
+243 DSSFGFEYVA

-276 ESTTALK
+276 ESTASLK
-283 RQYTWS
+283 QQYTWS
-289 SISFAIRI
+289 SISFAIRMM
-297 IIPNLL
+297 IPNLL
-303 GVCAFVFVITKAP
+303 GVCAFVFVMTKAP

-328 VKAVDNLYAMPIF
+328 VEAVNNLYAMPIF

-363 STHDGYLLC
+363 STHDSYLLC

-434 FTGAFSLLVGGL
+434 FTGAFSLLFGGL
-446 YRNRY
+446 YWHR
-451 IEVLRKY
+451 
-458 AVFNGRSRRKEYWY
+458 
-472 FALFN
+472 
-477 YIITIV
+477 
-483 LLTIDAEAGM
+483 
-493 GLFLS
+493 
-498 GIYTLAVLIPGMAV
+498 
-512 TVRRLHDTDR
+512 
-522 SGWWLLI
+522 
-529 ALIPLIGAIV
+529 
-539 LLVFMVQDSKPG
+539 
-551 KNQYA
+551 
-556 SNPKDP
+556 
-562 AHDTALPTASS
+562 ASS
-573 TGAVLALLVGIT
+573 TGAVLALLVGVT

-590 GPVQQAIHTWIPG
+590 GPVQDYVHTYIPG
-603 SIAELKITA
+603 SIAERNITTT
-612 IDDDTVEFNTFEL
+612 DDETIEFESFNE
-625 PEEKEEFF
+625 
-633 PDFVRNYVKVFFEQA
+633 PDEIAESSYRDMVVDLVMTPFEQA
-648 KPWRFNGLKG
+648 KPWNRNGLEG
-658 WTAVMHNA
+658 WTAVVRSQT
-666 AGQAQAVEVRTSDP
+666 GQEQKVEV
-680 DAVKIGLEKYWEAE
+680 
-694 ASVFM
+694 ASSWAGEM
-699 RLGFNKAFVNVVQI
+699 TASA
-713 DFDHKPDET
+713 
-722 EVITKIEKKYPH
+722 
-734 LKVEHIR
+734 
-741 WIRERRW
+741 W
-748 PNFEP
+748 PSFEP
-753 QTGDTVSFYKLLSG
+753 KAGDTVSFYKPLSG
-767 QRVGLMTIGFTLF
+767 ARVGLMTIGFTLF
-780 VFILGSLIFPDRKQK
+780 VFILGSLIVPDRKQK

>member
-1 METALTNAANQTNF
+1 MESALTNATSQTNF
-15 TPLDWVIV
+15 TTIDWLIV
-23 AVYLVLSVS
+23 VVYLLLSVG

-58 GIATLTGTEMGL
+58 GVATLTGTEMGL
-70 ITVMYSAQKGFKT
+70 ITVMYSAQKGFT
-83 GFAAF
+83 AGFAAF

-94 GFVAFLIGVTGFIV
+94 GVVALIIGLTGFIV

-164 VPDSG
+164 DPDG
-169 AVNAVMIVLLA
+169 NALKVVMVVLLA

-200 QFVILSVGILVTGWL
+200 QFVILSIGLLVAGWL
-215 AIEHVGWDNL
+215 AIESVGWDNL

-243 KSDFGWEYVG
+243 DSSFGFEYVA

-276 ESTTALK
+276 ESTASLK
-283 RQYTWS
+283 QQYTWS
-289 SISFAIRI
+289 SISFAIRM

-328 VKAVDNLYAMPIF
+328 VEAVNNLYAMPIF

-363 STHDGYLLC
+363 STHDSYLLC

-434 FTGAFSLLVGGL
+434 FTGAFSLLFGGL
-446 YRNRY
+446 YWHR
-451 IEVLRKY
+451 
-458 AVFNGRSRRKEYWY
+458 
-472 FALFN
+472 
-477 YIITIV
+477 
-483 LLTIDAEAGM
+483 
-493 GLFLS
+493 
-498 GIYTLAVLIPGMAV
+498 
-512 TVRRLHDTDR
+512 
-522 SGWWLLI
+522 
-529 ALIPLIGAIV
+529 
-539 LLVFMVQDSKPG
+539 
-551 KNQYA
+551 
-556 SNPKDP
+556 
-562 AHDTALPTASS
+562 ASS
-573 TGAVLALLVGIT
+573 TGAVLALLVGVT

-590 GPVQQAIHTWIPG
+590 GPVQDYVHTYIPG
-603 SIAELKITA
+603 SIAERNITTT
-612 IDDDTVEFNTFEL
+612 DDETIEFEAFNE
-625 PEEKEEFF
+625 
-633 PDFVRNYVKVFFEQA
+633 PDEIAESSYRDMVVDLVMTPFEQA
-648 KPWRFNGLKG
+648 KPWNRNGLEG
-658 WTAVMHNA
+658 WTAVVRSQT
-666 AGQAQAVEVRTSDP
+666 GQEQKVEVDSSW
-680 DAVKIGLEKYWEAE
+680 ASEAT
-694 ASVFM
+694 AS
-699 RLGFNKAFVNVVQI
+699 A
-713 DFDHKPDET
+713 
-722 EVITKIEKKYPH
+722 
-734 LKVEHIR
+734 
-741 WIRERRW
+741 W
-748 PNFEP
+748 PSFEP
-753 QTGDTVSFYKLLSG
+753 KAGDTVSFYKPLSG
-767 QRVGLMTIGFTLF
+767 ARVGLMTIGFTLF
-780 VFILGSLIFPDRKQK
+780 VFILGSLIVPDRKQK

>member
-1 METALTNAANQTNF
+1 MESALTNATSQTNF
-15 TPLDWVIV
+15 TTIDWLIV
-23 AVYLVLSVS
+23 VVYLLLSVG

-58 GIATLTGTEMGL
+58 GVATLTGTEMGL
-70 ITVMYSAQKGFKT
+70 ITVMYSAQKGFT
-83 GFAAF
+83 AGFAAF

-94 GFVAFLIGVTGFIV
+94 GVVALIIGLTGFIV

-164 VPDSG
+164 DPDG
-169 AVNAVMIVLLA
+169 NALKVVMVVLLA

-200 QFVILSVGILVTGWL
+200 QFVILSIGLLVAGWL
-215 AIEHVGWDNL
+215 AIESVGWDNL

-243 KSDFGWEYVG
+243 DSSFGFEYVA

-276 ESTTALK
+276 ESTASLK
-283 RQYTWS
+283 QQYTWS
-289 SISFAIRI
+289 SISFAIRMM
-297 IIPNLL
+297 IPNLL
-303 GVCAFVFVITKAP
+303 GVCAFVFVMTKAP

-328 VKAVDNLYAMPIF
+328 VEAVNNLYAMPIF

-363 STHDGYLLC
+363 STHDSYLLC

-434 FTGAFSLLVGGL
+434 FTGAFSLLFGGL
-446 YRNRY
+446 YWHR
-451 IEVLRKY
+451 
-458 AVFNGRSRRKEYWY
+458 
-472 FALFN
+472 
-477 YIITIV
+477 
-483 LLTIDAEAGM
+483 
-493 GLFLS
+493 
-498 GIYTLAVLIPGMAV
+498 
-512 TVRRLHDTDR
+512 
-522 SGWWLLI
+522 
-529 ALIPLIGAIV
+529 
-539 LLVFMVQDSKPG
+539 
-551 KNQYA
+551 
-556 SNPKDP
+556 
-562 AHDTALPTASS
+562 ASS
-573 TGAVLALLVGIT
+573 TGAVLALLVGVT

-590 GPVQQAIHTWIPG
+590 GPVQDYVHTYIPG
-603 SIAELKITA
+603 SIAERNITTT
-612 IDDDTVEFNTFEL
+612 DDETIEFESFNE
-625 PEEKEEFF
+625 
-633 PDFVRNYVKVFFEQA
+633 PDEIAESSYRDMVVDLVMTPFEQA
-648 KPWRFNGLKG
+648 KPWNRNGLEG
-658 WTAVMHNA
+658 WTAVVRSQT
-666 AGQAQAVEVRTSDP
+666 GQEQKVEVASSWAGEATASD
-680 DAVKIGLEKYWEAE
+680 
-694 ASVFM
+694 
-699 RLGFNKAFVNVVQI
+699 
-713 DFDHKPDET
+713 
-722 EVITKIEKKYPH
+722 
-734 LKVEHIR
+734 
-741 WIRERRW
+741 W
-748 PNFEP
+748 PSFEP
-753 QTGDTVSFYKLLSG
+753 KAGDTVSFYKPLSG
-767 QRVGLMTIGFTLF
+767 ARVGLMTIGFTLF
-780 VFILGSLIFPDRKQK
+780 VFILGSLIVPDRKQK

>member
-1 METALTNAANQTNF
+1 MESALTNAASQTNF
-15 TPLDWVIV
+15 TSLDWVIV
-23 AVYLVLSVS
+23 AVYLALSVG

-70 ITVMYSAQKGFKT
+70 ITVMYSAQKGFT
-83 GFAAF
+83 AGFAAF

-94 GFVAFLIGVTGFIV
+94 GVVALLIGLTGFIV

-123 EKRYGRRTRILG
+123 EKRFGRRTRILG

-164 VPDSG
+164 DPDG
-169 AVNAVMIVLLA
+169 NALKIVMVVLLT

-200 QFVILSVGILVTGWL
+200 QFVILSVGLLVTGWL
-215 AIEHVGWDNL
+215 AVDFVGWDNL

-243 KSDFGWEYVG
+243 DSSFGFEYVG

-283 RQYTWS
+283 RQYMWS
-289 SISFAIRI
+289 SISFAIRM

-328 VKAVDNLYAMPIF
+328 AKAVDNLYAMPIF

-372 WSTVITQDIIA
+372 WSSVITQDIIA

-446 YRNRY
+446 YWHR
-451 IEVLRKY
+451 
-458 AVFNGRSRRKEYWY
+458 
-472 FALFN
+472 
-477 YIITIV
+477 
-483 LLTIDAEAGM
+483 
-493 GLFLS
+493 
-498 GIYTLAVLIPGMAV
+498 
-512 TVRRLHDTDR
+512 
-522 SGWWLLI
+522 
-529 ALIPLIGAIV
+529 
-539 LLVFMVQDSKPG
+539 
-551 KNQYA
+551 
-556 SNPKDP
+556 
-562 AHDTALPTASS
+562 ASS
-573 TGAVLALLVGIT
+573 TGAVLALMAGIT
-585 AVFGL
+585 AVIGL
-590 GPVQQAIHTWIPG
+590 GPVQQAVHNWIPG
-603 SIAELKITA
+603 SIAEQTITA
-612 IDDDTVEFNTFEL
+612 TYEETIEFEAFKEPDEVEES
-625 PEEKEEFF
+625 PVRDMVV
-633 PDFVRNYVKVFFEQA
+633 DFVMTPFEQA
-648 KPWRFNGLKG
+648 KPWRFNGLKS
-658 WTAVMHNA
+658 WTAVVQNA
-666 AGQAQAVEVRTSDP
+666 AGQTQAVEIRTSDP
-680 DAVKIGLEKYWEAE
+680 DAVTVSA
-694 ASVFM
+694 
-699 RLGFNKAFVNVVQI
+699 
-713 DFDHKPDET
+713 
-722 EVITKIEKKYPH
+722 
-734 LKVEHIR
+734 
-741 WIRERRW
+741 W
-748 PNFEP
+748 PEDFEP
-753 QTGDTVSFYKLLSG
+753 QVGDTVSIYKPLSG
-767 QRVGLMTIGFTLF
+767 ARVGLMTIGFTLF
-780 VFILGSLIFPDRKQK
+780 VFILGSLFFPDRKPR
-795 EAANE
+795 EASDE

>member
-1 METALTNAANQTNF
+1 MESALTNATSQTNF
-15 TPLDWVIV
+15 TTIDWVIV
-23 AVYLVLSVS
+23 VVYLLLSVG

-70 ITVMYSAQKGFKT
+70 ITVMYSAQKGFT
-83 GFAAF
+83 SGFAAF

-123 EKRYGRRTRILG
+123 EKRFGRRTRILG
-135 GIMLAFGG
+135 GVMLAFGG

-164 VPDSG
+164 DPDG
-169 AVNAVMIVLLA
+169 NALKIVMVVLLA

-200 QFVILSVGILVTGWL
+200 QFVVLSVGILVAGWL
-215 AIEHVGWDNL
+215 AIESVGWDNL

-243 KSDFGWEYVG
+243 DSSFGFEYVG

-283 RQYTWS
+283 RQYMWS
-289 SISFAIRI
+289 SISFAIRM

-303 GVCAFVFVITKAP
+303 GVCAFVYVMTKAP
-316 DLQQLFSPADAD
+316 DLQQLFSPTDAD

-341 LGRILPAGLIGLITA
+341 LGRILDPGVIGLLTA

-446 YRNRY
+446 YWHR
-451 IEVLRKY
+451 
-458 AVFNGRSRRKEYWY
+458 
-472 FALFN
+472 
-477 YIITIV
+477 
-483 LLTIDAEAGM
+483 
-493 GLFLS
+493 
-498 GIYTLAVLIPGMAV
+498 
-512 TVRRLHDTDR
+512 
-522 SGWWLLI
+522 
-529 ALIPLIGAIV
+529 
-539 LLVFMVQDSKPG
+539 
-551 KNQYA
+551 
-556 SNPKDP
+556 
-562 AHDTALPTASS
+562 ASS
-573 TGAVLALLVGIT
+573 TGAVLALMAGIT
-585 AVFGL
+585 AVIGL
-590 GPVQQAIHTWIPG
+590 GPVQQAVHNWIPG
-603 SIAELKITA
+603 SIAEQTITA
-612 IDDDTVEFNTFEL
+612 TYEKTIEFEAFKEPDEVEES
-625 PEEKEEFF
+625 PVRDMVV
-633 PDFVRNYVKVFFEQA
+633 DFVMTPFEQA
-648 KPWRFNGLKG
+648 KPWRFNGLKS
-658 WTAVMHNA
+658 WTAVVQNA
-666 AGQAQAVEVRTSDP
+666 AGQTQAVEIRTSDP
-680 DAVKIGLEKYWEAE
+680 DAVTVSA
-694 ASVFM
+694 
-699 RLGFNKAFVNVVQI
+699 
-713 DFDHKPDET
+713 
-722 EVITKIEKKYPH
+722 
-734 LKVEHIR
+734 
-741 WIRERRW
+741 W
-748 PNFEP
+748 PEDFEP
-753 QTGDTVSFYKLLSG
+753 QVGDTVSIYKPLSG
-767 QRVGLMTIGFTLF
+767 ARVGLMTIGFTLF
-780 VFILGSLIFPDRKQK
+780 VFILGSLFFPDRKPR
-795 EAANE
+795 EASDE

>member
-1 METALTNAANQTNF
+1 MESALTNAASQTNF

-23 AVYLVLSVS
+23 VVYLLLSVGV
-32 IAFFVKRY
+32 AFFVKRY

-70 ITVMYSAQKGFKT
+70 ITVMYSAQKGFT
-83 GFAAF
+83 SGFAAF

-94 GFVAFLIGVTGFIV
+94 GIVAFLIGVTGFIV
-108 VRLREHKVLTIPEYY
+108 VRLRAHEVLTIPEYY
-123 EKRYGRRTRILG
+123 EKRFGRRTRILG

-164 VPDSG
+164 VPDSV
-169 AVNAVMIVLLA
+169 AVNTVMVVLLV

-194 VITDYI
+194 IITDYI
-200 QFVILSVGILVTGWL
+200 QFVILSVGLLVAGWL
-215 AIEHVGWDNL
+215 AIESVEWDNL

-243 KSDFGWEYVG
+243 DSSFGFEYVA

-289 SISFAIRI
+289 SISFAIRM

-303 GVCAFVFVITKAP
+303 GVCAFVFVMTKAP
-316 DLQQLFSPADAD
+316 DLQAVFFPEEADA
-328 VKAVDNLYAMPIF
+328 KAVDNLYAMPIF

-391 NPTRIKITRILI
+391 NPTRIKITRVLI

-410 LYWGLFYT
+410 LYWGLIYT

-434 FTGAFSLLVGGL
+434 FTGAFSLLFGGL
-446 YRNRY
+446 YWHR
-451 IEVLRKY
+451 
-458 AVFNGRSRRKEYWY
+458 
-472 FALFN
+472 
-477 YIITIV
+477 
-483 LLTIDAEAGM
+483 
-493 GLFLS
+493 
-498 GIYTLAVLIPGMAV
+498 
-512 TVRRLHDTDR
+512 
-522 SGWWLLI
+522 
-529 ALIPLIGAIV
+529 
-539 LLVFMVQDSKPG
+539 
-551 KNQYA
+551 
-556 SNPKDP
+556 
-562 AHDTALPTASS
+562 ASS

-585 AVFGL
+585 AVLGL
-590 GPVQQAIHTWIPG
+590 GPVQKAVHTFIPG
-603 SIAELKITA
+603 SIAERNITA
-612 IDDDTVEFNTFEL
+612 IDDTTIEFEAFKEPDEVEDSFVRDMVV
-625 PEEKEEFF
+625 
-633 PDFVRNYVKVFFEQA
+633 DFVMTPFEQA
-648 KPWRFNGLKG
+648 RPWRFNGLKS
-658 WTAVMHNA
+658 WIAVVQNT
-666 AGQAQAVEVRTSDP
+666 AGQEQAFEIRTSDP
-680 DAVKIGLEKYWEAE
+680 DAVTVRA
-694 ASVFM
+694 
-699 RLGFNKAFVNVVQI
+699 
-713 DFDHKPDET
+713 
-722 EVITKIEKKYPH
+722 
-734 LKVEHIR
+734 
-741 WIRERRW
+741 W
-748 PNFEP
+748 PENFEP
-753 QTGDTVSFYKLLSG
+753 QVGDTVSFYKPLSG
-767 QRVGLMTIGFTLF
+767 ARVGLMTIGFTLF

-795 EAANE
+795 EATNE

>member
-1 METALTNAANQTNF
+1 MESALTNAASQTNF
-15 TPLDWVIV
+15 TPIDWVIV
-23 AVYLVLSVS
+23 VVYLLLSVGV
-32 IAFFVKRY
+32 AFFVKRY

-70 ITVMYSAQKGFKT
+70 ITVMYSAQKGFT
-83 GFAAF
+83 SGFAAF

-94 GFVAFLIGVTGFIV
+94 GIVAFLIGVTGFIV
-108 VRLREHKVLTIPEYY
+108 VRLRAHEVLTIPEYY
-123 EKRYGRRTRILG
+123 EKRFGRRTRILG

-164 VPDSG
+164 VPDSV
-169 AVNAVMIVLLA
+169 AVNTVMVVLLV

-200 QFVILSVGILVTGWL
+200 QFVILSVGLLVAGWL
-215 AIEHVGWDNL
+215 AIESVEWDNL
-225 FETVRTHKGE
+225 FETVRTYKGE

-243 KSDFGWEYVG
+243 DSSFGFEYVA

-289 SISFAIRI
+289 SISFAIRM

-303 GVCAFVFVITKAP
+303 GVCAFVFVMTKSP
-316 DLQQLFSPADAD
+316 DLQAVFFPEEAD

-391 NPTRIKITRILI
+391 NPTRIKITRVLI

-434 FTGAFSLLVGGL
+434 FTGAFSLLFGGL
-446 YRNRY
+446 YWHR
-451 IEVLRKY
+451 
-458 AVFNGRSRRKEYWY
+458 
-472 FALFN
+472 
-477 YIITIV
+477 
-483 LLTIDAEAGM
+483 
-493 GLFLS
+493 
-498 GIYTLAVLIPGMAV
+498 
-512 TVRRLHDTDR
+512 
-522 SGWWLLI
+522 
-529 ALIPLIGAIV
+529 
-539 LLVFMVQDSKPG
+539 
-551 KNQYA
+551 
-556 SNPKDP
+556 
-562 AHDTALPTASS
+562 ASS

-585 AVFGL
+585 AVLGL
-590 GPVQQAIHTWIPG
+590 GPVQKAVHSFIPG
-603 SIAELKITA
+603 SIAERNITA
-612 IDDDTVEFNTFEL
+612 IDDTTIEFEAFKEPDEVEDSFVRDMVV
-625 PEEKEEFF
+625 
-633 PDFVRNYVKVFFEQA
+633 DFVMTPFEQA
-648 KPWRFNGLKG
+648 RPWRFNGLKS
-658 WTAVMHNA
+658 WIAVVQNT
-666 AGQAQAVEVRTSDP
+666 AGQEQAFEIRTSDP
-680 DAVKIGLEKYWEAE
+680 DAVTVRA
-694 ASVFM
+694 
-699 RLGFNKAFVNVVQI
+699 
-713 DFDHKPDET
+713 
-722 EVITKIEKKYPH
+722 
-734 LKVEHIR
+734 
-741 WIRERRW
+741 W
-748 PNFEP
+748 PENFEP
-753 QTGDTVSFYKLLSG
+753 QAGDTVSFYKPLSG
-767 QRVGLMTIGFTLF
+767 ARVGLMTIGFTLF

-795 EAANE
+795 EATNE

>member
-1 METALTNAANQTNF
+1 MESALTNATSQTNF
-15 TPLDWVIV
+15 GTIDWVIV
-23 AVYLVLSVS
+23 AVYLLLSVS

-58 GIATLTGTEMGL
+58 GVATLTGTEMGL
-70 ITVMYSAQKGFKT
+70 ITVMYSAQKGFT
-83 GFAAF
+83 AGFAAF

-94 GFVAFLIGVTGFIV
+94 GVVALFIGLTGFIV

-164 VPDSG
+164 DPG
-169 AVNAVMIVLLA
+169 GNALKVVMVVLLA

-200 QFVILSVGILVTGWL
+200 QFVILSVGLLVTAWL
-215 AIEHVGWDNL
+215 AVDFVGGLDNI
-225 FETVRTHKGE
+225 FETVRTHKKE
-235 AGFNPVAA
+235 AGFNPVDAE
-243 KSDFGWEYVG
+243 SDFGWEYVG

-276 ESTTALK
+276 ESTASLK

-289 SISFAIRI
+289 SISFAIRM

-303 GVCAFVFVITKAP
+303 GVCAFVFVMTKAP

-341 LGRILPAGLIGLITA
+341 LGRILEPGLIGLITA

-434 FTGAFSLLVGGL
+434 FTGAFSLLFGGL
-446 YRNRY
+446 YWHR
-451 IEVLRKY
+451 
-458 AVFNGRSRRKEYWY
+458 
-472 FALFN
+472 
-477 YIITIV
+477 
-483 LLTIDAEAGM
+483 
-493 GLFLS
+493 
-498 GIYTLAVLIPGMAV
+498 
-512 TVRRLHDTDR
+512 
-522 SGWWLLI
+522 
-529 ALIPLIGAIV
+529 
-539 LLVFMVQDSKPG
+539 
-551 KNQYA
+551 
-556 SNPKDP
+556 
-562 AHDTALPTASS
+562 ASS
-573 TGAVLALLVGIT
+573 TGAVLALLVGVT

-590 GPVQQAIHTWIPG
+590 GPVQDYVHTYIPG
-603 SIAELKITA
+603 SIAERNITA
-612 IDDDTVEFNTFEL
+612 TDDKTIEFEAF
-625 PEEKEEFF
+625 KE
-633 PDFVRNYVKVFFEQA
+633 PDEIAESSYRDMVVDLVMTPFEQA
-648 KPWRFNGLKG
+648 KPWNHNGLEG
-658 WTAVMHNA
+658 WTAVVRSQT
-666 AGQAQAVEVRTSDP
+666 GQEQKVEVASSW
-680 DAVKIGLEKYWEAE
+680 AGEAT
-694 ASVFM
+694 AS
-699 RLGFNKAFVNVVQI
+699 A
-713 DFDHKPDET
+713 
-722 EVITKIEKKYPH
+722 
-734 LKVEHIR
+734 
-741 WIRERRW
+741 W
-748 PNFEP
+748 PSFEP
-753 QTGDTVSFYKLLSG
+753 KAGDTVSFYRPLSG
-767 QRVGLMTIGFTLF
+767 ARVGLMTIGFTLF
-780 VFILGSLIFPDRKQK
+780 VFILGSLIVPDRKQK
-795 EAANE
+795 EATNE

>member
-1 METALTNAANQTNF
+1 MESALTNATSQTNF
-15 TPLDWVIV
+15 GTIDWVIV
-23 AVYLVLSVS
+23 AVYLLLSVS

-58 GIATLTGTEMGL
+58 GVATLTGTEMGL
-70 ITVMYSAQKGFKT
+70 ITVMYSAQKGFT
-83 GFAAF
+83 AGFAAF

-94 GFVAFLIGVTGFIV
+94 GVVALLIGLTGFIV

-135 GIMLAFGG
+135 GVMLAFGG

-164 VPDSG
+164 DPG
-169 AVNAVMIVLLA
+169 GNALQVVMVQLLA

-194 VITDYI
+194 GITDYI
-200 QFVILSVGILVTGWL
+200 QFVILSVGILVAGWL
-215 AIEHVGWDNL
+215 AIESVGWDNL
-225 FETVRTHKGE
+225 FDTVRIHKGE

-243 KSDFGWEYVG
+243 ESSFGFEYVG

-276 ESTTALK
+276 ESTASLK

-289 SISFAIRI
+289 SISFAIRM

-303 GVCAFVFVITKAP
+303 GVCAFVFVMTKAP

-328 VKAVDNLYAMPIF
+328 VEAVDNLYAMPIF
-341 LGRILPAGLIGLITA
+341 LGRILDPGVIGLITA

-434 FTGAFSLLVGGL
+434 FTGAFSLLFGGL
-446 YRNRY
+446 YWHR
-451 IEVLRKY
+451 
-458 AVFNGRSRRKEYWY
+458 
-472 FALFN
+472 
-477 YIITIV
+477 
-483 LLTIDAEAGM
+483 
-493 GLFLS
+493 
-498 GIYTLAVLIPGMAV
+498 
-512 TVRRLHDTDR
+512 
-522 SGWWLLI
+522 
-529 ALIPLIGAIV
+529 
-539 LLVFMVQDSKPG
+539 
-551 KNQYA
+551 
-556 SNPKDP
+556 
-562 AHDTALPTASS
+562 ASS
-573 TGAVLALLVGIT
+573 TGAVLALLVGVT

-590 GPVQQAIHTWIPG
+590 GPVQDYVHTYIPG
-603 SIAELKITA
+603 SIAERNITA
-612 IDDDTVEFNTFEL
+612 TDDETIEFEAFKE
-625 PEEKEEFF
+625 PDEMEESAFRDMVV
-633 PDFVRNYVKVFFEQA
+633 DFVMTPFEQA
-648 KPWRFNGLKG
+648 KPWNRNGLEG
-658 WTAVMHNA
+658 WTAVVRDQ
-666 AGQAQAVEVRTSDP
+666 AGQEQTVEVASSW
-680 DAVKIGLEKYWEAE
+680 AGEAT
-694 ASVFM
+694 AS
-699 RLGFNKAFVNVVQI
+699 A
-713 DFDHKPDET
+713 
-722 EVITKIEKKYPH
+722 
-734 LKVEHIR
+734 
-741 WIRERRW
+741 W
-748 PNFEP
+748 PGFEP
-753 QTGDTVSFYKLLSG
+753 QVGDTVSFYKPLSG
-767 QRVGLMTIGFTLF
+767 ARVGLMTIGFTLF

-795 EAANE
+795 EATNE

>member
-1 METALTNAANQTNF
+1 MESALTNATSQTNF
-15 TPLDWVIV
+15 GTIDWVIV
-23 AVYLVLSVS
+23 AVYLMLSVS

-58 GIATLTGTEMGL
+58 GVATLTGTEMGP
-70 ITVMYSAQKGFKT
+70 ITVMYSAQKGFT
-83 GFAAF
+83 AGFAAF

-94 GFVAFLIGVTGFIV
+94 GMVALLIGLTGFIV
-108 VRLREHKVLTIPEYY
+108 VRLREHEVLTIPEYY
-123 EKRYGRRTRILG
+123 EKRFGRRTRILG

-164 VPDSG
+164 DPDG
-169 AVNAVMIVLLA
+169 NALKIVMVVLLV

-200 QFVILSVGILVTGWL
+200 QFVILSVGILVAGWL
-215 AIEHVGWDNL
+215 AIESVGWDNL

-243 KSDFGWEYVG
+243 ESSFGFEYVA

-276 ESTTALK
+276 ESTVSLK

-289 SISFAIRI
+289 SISFAVRM

-303 GVCAFVFVITKAP
+303 GVCAFVFVMTKAP
-316 DLQQLFSPADAD
+316 DLQQLFSPVDAD
-328 VKAVDNLYAMPIF
+328 VEAVNNLYAMPIF

-391 NPTRIKITRILI
+391 NPTRIKITRVLI

-434 FTGAFSLLVGGL
+434 FTGAFSLLFGGL
-446 YRNRY
+446 YWHR
-451 IEVLRKY
+451 
-458 AVFNGRSRRKEYWY
+458 
-472 FALFN
+472 
-477 YIITIV
+477 
-483 LLTIDAEAGM
+483 
-493 GLFLS
+493 
-498 GIYTLAVLIPGMAV
+498 
-512 TVRRLHDTDR
+512 
-522 SGWWLLI
+522 
-529 ALIPLIGAIV
+529 
-539 LLVFMVQDSKPG
+539 
-551 KNQYA
+551 
-556 SNPKDP
+556 
-562 AHDTALPTASS
+562 ASS
-573 TGAVLALLVGIT
+573 TGAVLALLFGVT

-590 GPVQQAIHTWIPG
+590 GPVQQAVHTFIPG
-603 SIAELKITA
+603 SFDERNITS
-612 IDDDTVEFNTFEL
+612 F
-625 PEEKEEFF
+625 EEKTIKYDNFEEPEQEEDSFF
-633 PDFVRNYVKVFFEQA
+633 PSMVMDFLMAPFEQA
-648 KPWRFNGLKG
+648 KPWNRDGLEG
-658 WTAVMHNA
+658 WTAVVRGQ
-666 AGQAQAVEVRTSDP
+666 AGQAQTVKVTSS
-680 DAVKIGLEKYWEAE
+680 WEGE
-694 ASVFM
+694 ATAS
-699 RLGFNKAFVNVVQI
+699 A
-713 DFDHKPDET
+713 
-722 EVITKIEKKYPH
+722 
-734 LKVEHIR
+734 
-741 WIRERRW
+741 W
-748 PNFEP
+748 PSFEP
-753 QTGDTVSFYKLLSG
+753 KAGDTVSFYKPLSG
-767 QRVGLMTIGFTLF
+767 ARVGLMTIAFTLF
-780 VFILGSLIFPDRKQK
+780 VFIFGSVIFPDRKPK
-795 EAANE
+795 EAPNE

>member
-1 METALTNAANQTNF
+1 MESALTNATSQTNF
-15 TPLDWVIV
+15 GTIDWVIV
-23 AVYLVLSVS
+23 AVYLLLSVS

-58 GIATLTGTEMGL
+58 GVATLTGTEMGL
-70 ITVMYSAQKGFKT
+70 ITVMYSAQKGFT
-83 GFAAF
+83 AGFAAF

-94 GFVAFLIGVTGFIV
+94 GVVALFIGLTGFIV

-135 GIMLAFGG
+135 GVMLAFGG

-164 VPDSG
+164 DPG
-169 AVNAVMIVLLA
+169 GNALKVVMVVLLA

-200 QFVILSVGILVTGWL
+200 QFVILSVGILVAGWL
-215 AIEHVGWDNL
+215 AIESVGWDNL
-225 FETVRTHKGE
+225 FDTVRIHKGE

-243 KSDFGWEYVG
+243 ESSFGFEYVG

-276 ESTTALK
+276 ESTASLK

-289 SISFAIRI
+289 SISFAIRM

-303 GVCAFVFVITKAP
+303 GVCAFVFVMTKAP

-328 VKAVDNLYAMPIF
+328 VEAVDNLYAMPIF

-434 FTGAFSLLVGGL
+434 FTGAFSLLFGGL
-446 YRNRY
+446 YWHR
-451 IEVLRKY
+451 
-458 AVFNGRSRRKEYWY
+458 
-472 FALFN
+472 
-477 YIITIV
+477 
-483 LLTIDAEAGM
+483 
-493 GLFLS
+493 
-498 GIYTLAVLIPGMAV
+498 
-512 TVRRLHDTDR
+512 
-522 SGWWLLI
+522 
-529 ALIPLIGAIV
+529 
-539 LLVFMVQDSKPG
+539 
-551 KNQYA
+551 
-556 SNPKDP
+556 
-562 AHDTALPTASS
+562 ASS
-573 TGAVLALLVGIT
+573 TGAVLALLVGVT

-590 GPVQQAIHTWIPG
+590 GPVQDYVHTYIPG
-603 SIAELKITA
+603 SIAERNITA
-612 IDDDTVEFNTFEL
+612 TDDETIEFEAFNE
-625 PEEKEEFF
+625 PDEMEESVFRDMVV
-633 PDFVRNYVKVFFEQA
+633 DFVMTPFEQA
-648 KPWRFNGLKG
+648 KPWNRNGLEG
-658 WTAVMHNA
+658 WTAVVR
-666 AGQAQAVEVRTSDP
+666 GQTGQEQKVEVASSW
-680 DAVKIGLEKYWEAE
+680 AGEAT
-694 ASVFM
+694 AS
-699 RLGFNKAFVNVVQI
+699 A
-713 DFDHKPDET
+713 
-722 EVITKIEKKYPH
+722 
-734 LKVEHIR
+734 
-741 WIRERRW
+741 W
-748 PNFEP
+748 PSFEP
-753 QTGDTVSFYKLLSG
+753 KAGDTVSFYKPLSG
-767 QRVGLMTIGFTLF
+767 ARVGLMTIGFTLF
-780 VFILGSLIFPDRKQK
+780 VFILGSLIVPDRKQK
-795 EAANE
+795 EATNE

>member
-1 METALTNAANQTNF
+1 MESALTNAASQTNF

-23 AVYLVLSVS
+23 AVYLALSVG

-70 ITVMYSAQKGFKT
+70 ITVMYSAQKGFVA

-94 GFVAFLIGVTGFIV
+94 GVVALLIGVTGFIV

-123 EKRYGRRTRILG
+123 EKRFGRRTRILG

-164 VPDSG
+164 DPDG
-169 AVNAVMIVLLA
+169 NALKIVMVVLLA

-200 QFVILSVGILVTGWL
+200 QFVILSVGLLVTGWL
-215 AIEHVGWDNL
+215 AIEKVGGLDNI
-225 FETVRTHKGE
+225 FETVRTHYKGDS
-235 AGFNPVAA
+235 GFNPVAA
-243 KSDFGWEYVG
+243 ESNFGWEYVG

-276 ESTTALK
+276 ESTASLK

-289 SISFAIRI
+289 SISFAIRM

-303 GVCAFVFVITKAP
+303 GVCAFVYVMTKAP

-341 LGRILPAGLIGLITA
+341 LGRILEPGLIGLITA

-372 WSTVITQDIIA
+372 WSSVITQDIIA

-391 NPTRIKITRILI
+391 NTTRIKITRILI

-446 YRNRY
+446 YWHR
-451 IEVLRKY
+451 
-458 AVFNGRSRRKEYWY
+458 
-472 FALFN
+472 
-477 YIITIV
+477 
-483 LLTIDAEAGM
+483 
-493 GLFLS
+493 
-498 GIYTLAVLIPGMAV
+498 
-512 TVRRLHDTDR
+512 
-522 SGWWLLI
+522 
-529 ALIPLIGAIV
+529 
-539 LLVFMVQDSKPG
+539 
-551 KNQYA
+551 
-556 SNPKDP
+556 
-562 AHDTALPTASS
+562 ASS
-573 TGAVLALLVGIT
+573 TGAVLALMAGIT
-585 AVFGL
+585 AVIGL
-590 GPVQQAIHTWIPG
+590 GPVQQAVHNWIPG
-603 SIAELKITA
+603 SIAEQTITA
-612 IDDDTVEFNTFEL
+612 TYEETIEFEAFEEPDAVEESFVRDMVV
-625 PEEKEEFF
+625 
-633 PDFVRNYVKVFFEQA
+633 DFVMTPFEQA
-648 KPWRFNGLKG
+648 KPWRFNGFKS
-658 WTAVMHNA
+658 WTAVVQNA
-666 AGQAQAVEVRTSDP
+666 AGQTQAVEIRTSDP
-680 DAVKIGLEKYWEAE
+680 DAVTVSA
-694 ASVFM
+694 
-699 RLGFNKAFVNVVQI
+699 
-713 DFDHKPDET
+713 
-722 EVITKIEKKYPH
+722 
-734 LKVEHIR
+734 
-741 WIRERRW
+741 W
-748 PNFEP
+748 PEDFEP
-753 QTGDTVSFYKLLSG
+753 QVGDTVSFYKPLSG
-767 QRVGLMTIGFTLF
+767 ARVGLMTIGFTLF
-780 VFILGSLIFPDRKQK
+780 VFILGSLFFPDRKPR
-795 EAANE
+795 EASDA

>member
-1 METALTNAANQTNF
+1 MESALTNATSQTNF
-15 TPLDWVIV
+15 GTIDWVIV
-23 AVYLVLSVS
+23 AVYLLLSVS

-58 GIATLTGTEMGL
+58 GVATLTGTEMGL
-70 ITVMYSAQKGFKT
+70 ITVMYSAQKGFT
-83 GFAAF
+83 AGFAAF

-94 GFVAFLIGVTGFIV
+94 GVVALFIGLTGFIV

-123 EKRYGRRTRILG
+123 EKRFGRRTRILG

-164 VPDSG
+164 DPDG
-169 AVNAVMIVLLA
+169 NALKVVMVVLLA

-200 QFVILSVGILVTGWL
+200 QFVILSVGILVAGWL
-215 AIEHVGWDNL
+215 AIESVGWDNL
-225 FETVRTHKGE
+225 FETVHTYKGE

-243 KSDFGWEYVG
+243 DSSFGFEYVG

-276 ESTTALK
+276 ESTASLK

-289 SISFAIRI
+289 SISFAIRM

-303 GVCAFVFVITKAP
+303 GVCAFVFVMTKAP

-328 VKAVDNLYAMPIF
+328 VEAVNNLYAMPIF

-434 FTGAFSLLVGGL
+434 FTGAFSLLFGGL
-446 YRNRY
+446 YWHR
-451 IEVLRKY
+451 
-458 AVFNGRSRRKEYWY
+458 
-472 FALFN
+472 
-477 YIITIV
+477 
-483 LLTIDAEAGM
+483 
-493 GLFLS
+493 
-498 GIYTLAVLIPGMAV
+498 
-512 TVRRLHDTDR
+512 
-522 SGWWLLI
+522 
-529 ALIPLIGAIV
+529 
-539 LLVFMVQDSKPG
+539 
-551 KNQYA
+551 
-556 SNPKDP
+556 
-562 AHDTALPTASS
+562 ASS
-573 TGAVLALLVGIT
+573 TGAVLALLVGVT

-590 GPVQQAIHTWIPG
+590 GPVQDYVHTYIPG
-603 SIAELKITA
+603 SIAERNITA
-612 IDDDTVEFNTFEL
+612 TDDETIEFEAFKE
-625 PEEKEEFF
+625 PDEKEESAFRDMVV
-633 PDFVRNYVKVFFEQA
+633 DFVMTPFEQA
-648 KPWRFNGLKG
+648 KPWNRNGLEG
-658 WTAVMHNA
+658 WTAVVR
-666 AGQAQAVEVRTSDP
+666 GQTGQEQKVEVDSSW
-680 DAVKIGLEKYWEAE
+680 AGEAT
-694 ASVFM
+694 AS
-699 RLGFNKAFVNVVQI
+699 A
-713 DFDHKPDET
+713 
-722 EVITKIEKKYPH
+722 
-734 LKVEHIR
+734 
-741 WIRERRW
+741 W
-748 PNFEP
+748 PSFEP
-753 QTGDTVSFYKLLSG
+753 KAGDTVSFYKPLSG
-767 QRVGLMTIGFTLF
+767 ARVGLMTIGFTLF
-780 VFILGSLIFPDRKQK
+780 VFILGSLIVPDRKTR

>member
-1 METALTNAANQTNF
+1 MESALTNATSQTNF
-15 TPLDWVIV
+15 GTIDWVIV
-23 AVYLVLSVS
+23 AVYLLLSVG

-58 GIATLTGTEMGL
+58 GVATLTGTEMGL
-70 ITVMYSAQKGFKT
+70 ITVMYSAQKGFT
-83 GFAAF
+83 AGFAAF

-94 GFVAFLIGVTGFIV
+94 GVVALFIGLTGFIV

-123 EKRYGRRTRILG
+123 EKRFGRRTRILG

-164 VPDSG
+164 DPDG
-169 AVNAVMIVLLA
+169 NALKVVMVVLLA

-200 QFVILSVGILVTGWL
+200 QFVILSVGILVAGWL
-215 AIEHVGWDNL
+215 AIESVGWDNL
-225 FETVRTHKGE
+225 FETVHTYKGE

-243 KSDFGWEYVG
+243 DSSFGFEYVG

-276 ESTTALK
+276 ESTASLK

-289 SISFAIRI
+289 SISFAIRM

-303 GVCAFVFVITKAP
+303 GVCAFVFVMTKAP

-328 VKAVDNLYAMPIF
+328 VEAVDNLYAMPIF

-434 FTGAFSLLVGGL
+434 FTGAFSLLFGGL
-446 YRNRY
+446 YWHR
-451 IEVLRKY
+451 
-458 AVFNGRSRRKEYWY
+458 
-472 FALFN
+472 
-477 YIITIV
+477 
-483 LLTIDAEAGM
+483 
-493 GLFLS
+493 
-498 GIYTLAVLIPGMAV
+498 
-512 TVRRLHDTDR
+512 
-522 SGWWLLI
+522 
-529 ALIPLIGAIV
+529 
-539 LLVFMVQDSKPG
+539 
-551 KNQYA
+551 
-556 SNPKDP
+556 
-562 AHDTALPTASS
+562 ASS
-573 TGAVLALLVGIT
+573 TGAVLALLVGVT

-590 GPVQQAIHTWIPG
+590 GPVQDYVHTYIPG
-603 SIAELKITA
+603 SIAERNITA
-612 IDDDTVEFNTFEL
+612 TDDETIEFEAFKE
-625 PEEKEEFF
+625 PDEMEESAFRDMVV
-633 PDFVRNYVKVFFEQA
+633 DFVMTPFEQA
-648 KPWRFNGLKG
+648 KPWNRNGLEG
-658 WTAVMHNA
+658 WTAVVR
-666 AGQAQAVEVRTSDP
+666 GQTGQEQKVEVASSW
-680 DAVKIGLEKYWEAE
+680 AGEAT
-694 ASVFM
+694 AS
-699 RLGFNKAFVNVVQI
+699 A
-713 DFDHKPDET
+713 
-722 EVITKIEKKYPH
+722 
-734 LKVEHIR
+734 
-741 WIRERRW
+741 W
-748 PNFEP
+748 PSFEP
-753 QTGDTVSFYKLLSG
+753 KAGDTVSFYKPLSG
-767 QRVGLMTIGFTLF
+767 ARVGLMTIGFTLF

-795 EAANE
+795 EATNE

>member
-1 METALTNAANQTNF
+1 MESALTNATSQTNF
-15 TPLDWVIV
+15 GTIDWVIV
-23 AVYLVLSVS
+23 AVYLLLSVS

-58 GIATLTGTEMGL
+58 GVATLTGTEMGL
-70 ITVMYSAQKGFKT
+70 ITVMYSAQKGFT
-83 GFAAF
+83 AGFAAF

-94 GFVAFLIGVTGFIV
+94 GVVALLIGLTGFIV

-135 GIMLAFGG
+135 GVMLAFGG

-164 VPDSG
+164 DPG
-169 AVNAVMIVLLA
+169 GNALKVVMVVLLA

-200 QFVILSVGILVTGWL
+200 QFVILSVGILVAGWL
-215 AIEHVGWDNL
+215 AIESVGWDNL
-225 FETVRTHKGE
+225 FDTVRIHKGE

-243 KSDFGWEYVG
+243 ESSFGFEYVG

-276 ESTTALK
+276 ESTASLK

-289 SISFAIRI
+289 SISFAIRM

-303 GVCAFVFVITKAP
+303 GVCAFVFVMTKAP

-328 VKAVDNLYAMPIF
+328 VEAVDNLYAMPIF

-434 FTGAFSLLVGGL
+434 FTGAFSLLFGGL
-446 YRNRY
+446 YWHR
-451 IEVLRKY
+451 
-458 AVFNGRSRRKEYWY
+458 
-472 FALFN
+472 
-477 YIITIV
+477 
-483 LLTIDAEAGM
+483 
-493 GLFLS
+493 
-498 GIYTLAVLIPGMAV
+498 
-512 TVRRLHDTDR
+512 
-522 SGWWLLI
+522 
-529 ALIPLIGAIV
+529 
-539 LLVFMVQDSKPG
+539 
-551 KNQYA
+551 
-556 SNPKDP
+556 
-562 AHDTALPTASS
+562 ASS
-573 TGAVLALLVGIT
+573 TGAVLALLVGVT

-590 GPVQQAIHTWIPG
+590 GPVQDYVHTYIPG
-603 SIAELKITA
+603 SIAERNITA
-612 IDDDTVEFNTFEL
+612 TDDETIEFEAFNE
-625 PEEKEEFF
+625 PDEREESVFRDMVV
-633 PDFVRNYVKVFFEQA
+633 DFVMTPFEQA
-648 KPWRFNGLKG
+648 KPWNRNGLEG
-658 WTAVMHNA
+658 WTAVVR
-666 AGQAQAVEVRTSDP
+666 GQTGQEQKVEVASSW
-680 DAVKIGLEKYWEAE
+680 AGEAT
-694 ASVFM
+694 AS
-699 RLGFNKAFVNVVQI
+699 A
-713 DFDHKPDET
+713 
-722 EVITKIEKKYPH
+722 
-734 LKVEHIR
+734 
-741 WIRERRW
+741 W
-748 PNFEP
+748 PSFEP
-753 QTGDTVSFYKLLSG
+753 KAGDTVSFYKPLSG
-767 QRVGLMTIGFTLF
+767 ARVGLMTIGFTLF
-780 VFILGSLIFPDRKQK
+780 VFILGSLIVPDRKQK
-795 EAANE
+795 EATNE

>member
-1 METALTNAANQTNF
+1 MESALTNATSQTNF
-15 TPLDWVIV
+15 GTIDWVIV
-23 AVYLVLSVS
+23 AVYLLLSVS

-58 GIATLTGTEMGL
+58 GVATLTGTEMGL
-70 ITVMYSAQKGFKT
+70 ITVMYSAQKGFT
-83 GFAAF
+83 AGFAAF

-94 GFVAFLIGVTGFIV
+94 GVVALLIGLTGFIV

-135 GIMLAFGG
+135 GVMLAFGG

-164 VPDSG
+164 DPG
-169 AVNAVMIVLLA
+169 GNALKVVMVVLLA

-200 QFVILSVGILVTGWL
+200 QFVILSVGILVAGWL
-215 AIEHVGWDNL
+215 AIESVGWDNL

-243 KSDFGWEYVG
+243 ESSFGFEYVA

-276 ESTTALK
+276 ESTASLK

-289 SISFAIRI
+289 SISFAIRM

-303 GVCAFVFVITKAP
+303 GVCAFVFVMTKAP

-328 VKAVDNLYAMPIF
+328 VEAVDNLYAMPIF

-434 FTGAFSLLVGGL
+434 FTGAFSLLFGGL
-446 YRNRY
+446 YWHR
-451 IEVLRKY
+451 
-458 AVFNGRSRRKEYWY
+458 
-472 FALFN
+472 
-477 YIITIV
+477 
-483 LLTIDAEAGM
+483 
-493 GLFLS
+493 
-498 GIYTLAVLIPGMAV
+498 
-512 TVRRLHDTDR
+512 
-522 SGWWLLI
+522 
-529 ALIPLIGAIV
+529 
-539 LLVFMVQDSKPG
+539 
-551 KNQYA
+551 
-556 SNPKDP
+556 
-562 AHDTALPTASS
+562 ASS
-573 TGAVLALLVGIT
+573 TGAVLALLVGVT

-590 GPVQQAIHTWIPG
+590 GPVQDYVHTYIPG
-603 SIAELKITA
+603 SIAERNITA
-612 IDDDTVEFNTFEL
+612 TDDETIEFEAFKE
-625 PEEKEEFF
+625 PDEMEESVFRDMVV
-633 PDFVRNYVKVFFEQA
+633 DFVMTPFEQA
-648 KPWRFNGLKG
+648 KPWNRNGLEG
-658 WTAVMHNA
+658 WTAVVR
-666 AGQAQAVEVRTSDP
+666 GQTGQEQKVEVASSWAD
-680 DAVKIGLEKYWEAE
+680 EAT
-694 ASVFM
+694 AS
-699 RLGFNKAFVNVVQI
+699 A
-713 DFDHKPDET
+713 
-722 EVITKIEKKYPH
+722 
-734 LKVEHIR
+734 
-741 WIRERRW
+741 W
-748 PNFEP
+748 PGFEP
-753 QTGDTVSFYKLLSG
+753 QVGDTVLFYKPLSG
-767 QRVGLMTIGFTLF
+767 ARVGLMTIGFTLF

-795 EAANE
+795 EATNE